1 MNLFSFFI
9 ASLALHGALIALP
22 IRSAFD
28 SREEVR
34 PVTLQ
39 IESDEIWTGTETEP
53 VAHRQAIK
61 PTRTTRSL
69 KTLKRARRER
79 TPYFDNTKQPFNP
92 TDSHQRPAVSQTTP
106 RKDRDIR
113 QVDEAVPPPTA
124 PAPPVETAIEPV
136 PSAPKPTDG
145 LSRILTATL
154 TVPTTSSSVS
164 PASKVTVPASDT
176 GASSASEAP
185 SKARY
190 AYNPAPEYPERAKRE
205 GWEGTVL
212 LQVRIDSYGT
222 PDNIEIDRS
231 SGFVILDQAAWESV
245 KKWRFHPAHTGDRQI
260 PSTVQIP
267 IVFRLVDAKN

>member
-22 IRSAFD
+22 IRSSFD
-28 SREEVR
+28 AEEEVR

-39 IESDEIWTGTETEP
+39 LASDEIRTVIETEP
-53 VAHRQAIK
+53 IAHRPAIK
-61 PTRTTRSL
+61 PTRTTPASKIL
-69 KTLKRARRER
+69 KPTRRER
-79 TPYFDNTKQPFNP
+79 TPKFDNTKHPFNP
-92 TDSHQRPAVSQTTP
+92 TDSNQRPASQTTP
-106 RKDRDIR
+106 RKDSDIR
-113 QVDEAVPPPTA
+113 QADEAVPSPTA

-145 LSRILTATL
+145 LLRILTAPL
-154 TVPTTSSSVS
+154 TAPTTSSSVS
-164 PASKVTVPASDT
+164 PASKATVPASDT

-222 PDNIEIDRS
+222 PDNVDINRS
-231 SGFVILDQAAWESV
+231 SGFVILDQAARESV
-245 KKWRFHPAHTGDRQI
+245 KKWRFHPAHAGDRQI